1 MSIAAVNVIGGGLG
15 GAEAAL
21 SLADYG
27 FKVNLFECRPGV
39 MQGVFKTGGLCEL
52 VCSNSLGSLKPESAP
67 GVLKS
72 ELAALGSHLIAAA
85 FEARVPGGQA
95 LCVDREK
102 FSEIITA
109 KIEKNDNINLV
120 RREVLSLDEFESGSK
135 VIIATGPLSTPAFFN
150 SLADKFS
157 DNLYFYDAV
166 SPIIDAGSVDL
177 SRAFWKNRYS
187 KGSDDYLNIALNKDE
202 YFAFYNELIK
212 AKTVPAREGEKEIY
226 FESCMPVEELARR
239 GEHTL
244 RFGPMKPKGFDDP
257 RTGRMPYALIQLR
270 TENSL
275 NSAFNIVGFQ
285 TKMTFGEQA
294 RVLALIPGLEIVKIL
309 RYGVIH
315 KNNYMY
321 SPQLLNF
328 NLSMKSA
335 PDIFA
340 AGQILGSEGYCEAI
354 AGGKLAALNAAYS
367 LKTGDNRSVLEL
379 IDYERT
385 MAGCLF
391 KYLILSG
398 VAKKRFVPMNSN
410 FGLVDTAKY
419 PKETFHELSN
429 EQILKLAGLLKK
441 N

>member
-1 MSIAAVNVIGGGLG
+1 MNVAAVNVIGGGLS

-52 VCSNSLGSLKPESAP
+52 VCSNSFGSLKPESAP

-102 FSEIITA
+102 FSKIISD
-109 KIEKNDNINLV
+109 KIEKNGNINLV
-120 RREVLSLDEFESGSK
+120 RREILSLGEFESGSK

-166 SPIIDAGSVDL
+166 SPIIDADSVDM

-187 KGSDDYLNIALNKDE
+187 KDGGDYLNIALNKDE

-212 AKTVPAREGEKEIY
+212 AETVPAREGEKEIY
-226 FESCMPVEELARR
+226 FESCMPIEELARR

-244 RFGPMKPKGFDDP
+244 RFGPMKPKGFEDA
-257 RTGRMPYALIQLR
+257 RSGRMPYALIQLR

-285 TKMTFGEQA
+285 TKMTFSEQR
-294 RVLALIPGLEIVKIL
+294 RVLSSIPGLENIKIL

-321 SPQLLNF
+321 SPQLFNF
-328 NLSMKSA
+328 NLSMKSN

-354 AGGKLAALNAAYS
+354 AGGKLAALNTAS
-367 LKTGDNRSVLEL
+367 LLRTGDNRSVLEL

-385 MAGCLF
+385 MTGCLF
-391 KYLILSG
+391 KYLILSDM
-398 VAKKRFVPMNSN
+398 AKKRFVPMNSN

-419 PKETFHELSN
+419 PKETFHELSK
-429 EQILKLAGLLKK
+429 EQILKLADLLK
-441 N
+441 NN